1 MIKLSV
7 IIPTRNRAKLL
18 AKTLMSIEQQTMLK
32 EEFEVIVIDN
42 GSTDETPKVLAEF
55 SDRMNVQSIF
65 EPQPG
70 LHVGRHSGLF
80 AAKANELVFIDDDI
94 EAFPIWLQ
102 TISNVFLSDK
112 KIALVGGK
120 NLPNYE
126 TPPPFWILELW
137 NKGNSYGNVLE
148 DLSVLDFGDNERE
161 ISPYYVFGCNF
172 SVRKEIILKAGGFH
186 PDGFPFDKIRY
197 RGDGETHI
205 SDFVRDSNCI
215 AYYHPGASVKHW
227 VPTDRMTEEYFCKRR
242 YMQGISAA
250 YSQLRSGNMFKRSN
264 PDESSKFKR
273 YIKSILGSTRIE
285 MLNELSKTIN
295 KTDFERRLNRS
306 YMLGKEYLLDCY
318 RKDESIR
325 KWVHQ
330 NDYF

>member
-18 AKTLMSIEQQTMLK
+18 AKTLLSIEQQTMLK
-32 EEFEVIVIDN
+32 EEFEVVVIDN
-42 GSTDETPKVLAEF
+42 GSTDETPGVVAEF
-55 SDRMNVQSIF
+55 SRRMNVQSIH

-70 LHVGRHSGLF
+70 LHVGRHSGLR
-80 AAKANELVFIDDDI
+80 AAKAHELVFIDDDI
-94 EAFPIWLQ
+94 EANPIWLQ
-102 TISNVFLSDK
+102 TISNVFLSNEN
-112 KIALVGGK
+112 IALVGGK

-137 NKGNSYGNVLE
+137 NKRNSYGHILE

-161 ISPYYVFGCNF
+161 ISPYHVFGCNF

-186 PDGFPFDKIRY
+186 PDGFPFDNIRY

-205 SDFVRDSNCI
+205 SDFVRDSNLI

-250 YSQLRSGNMFKRSN
+250 YSQLRSGKMLTQSN
-264 PDESSKFKR
+264 PAVTPKWKR
-273 YIKSILGSTRIE
+273 YIKSIFGTTQIE
-285 MLNELSKTIN
+285 MLNELSKTLN
-295 KTDFERRLNRS
+295 KTDFEKRLNRS
-306 YMLGKEYLLDCY
+306 YLLGKDYLLNCY
-318 RKDESIR
+318 NQDETIR